1 MIAVF
6 RWMLRLTLLL
16 LLVAGVA
23 LGLVWYL
30 ATRSLPDYDA
40 TYTVEGL
47 TAPVRIVRD
56 TQNVPH
62 IFGETDADSFF
73 GLGFVHAQDRLWQ
86 MTMMRRTAQGRL
98 SELFGSRTLKID
110 ETLRR
115 LDLYRLAMESLP
127 AQDAETRAALDAYAA
142 GVNAW
147 IDQVN
152 KGALGRGAPEFF
164 LFDAAIA
171 PWQPAD
177 SLAIIKLMGLK
188 LSSQLDDE
196 VLRARTALAVPP
208 ERLRDILPD
217 APGTGIAA
225 LPAVGGALDLPPPPD
240 RVASDDGWRR
250 DPLSP
255 FPLRDFGGASNV
267 WAAGPGRTA
276 TGGTLLAND
285 PHLGLTAPSIWYLAR
300 IELAGTGG
308 VIGGTIPGMPLVL
321 SGRNARLGWV

>member
-30 ATRSLPDYDA
+30 ATRSIPDYDA
-40 TYTVEGL
+40 TYTVEGI

-62 IFGETDADSFF
+62 IFGQTDADSFF

-127 AQDAETRAALDAYAA
+127 AQDAQTRAALEAYAA

-147 IDQVN
+147 IAQVN

-171 PWQPAD
+171 P
-177 SLAIIKLMGLK
+177 
-188 LSSQLDDE
+188 
-196 VLRARTALAVPP
+196 
-208 ERLRDILPD
+208 
-217 APGTGIAA
+217 
-225 LPAVGGALDLPPPPD
+225 
-240 RVASDDGWRR
+240 
-250 DPLSP
+250 
-255 FPLRDFGGASNV
+255 
-267 WAAGPGRTA
+267 
-276 TGGTLLAND
+276 
-285 PHLGLTAPSIWYLAR
+285 
-300 IELAGTGG
+300 
-308 VIGGTIPGMPLVL
+308 
-321 SGRNARLGWV
+321 